1 MKKKWLTTVV
11 TALCL
16 ALVASLFTACGKKQV
31 KIELSQT
38 TLELIVGGG
47 LRSLLQ
53 RLTART

>member
-31 KIELSQT
+31 KIDQPNDSR
-38 TLELIVGGG
+38 VDCRGGG
-47 LRSLLQ
+47 Y
-53 RLTART
+53 ARCYNV